1 MNLNSIDL
9 PTSLDILALI
19 ALIGAAYLVV
29 KSSAVKQ
36 TVSNQKELIDT
47 LEKRITALEEQ
58 HKEDLEKH
66 LENARAIG
74 ALQAKLDEARDI
86 PLKKIAKA
94 IEKTEIENTQKF
106 EVLQKI
112 LTTQNEIIKRL
123 NKE

>member
-74 ALQAKLDEARDI
+74 ALQAKLDKARDI